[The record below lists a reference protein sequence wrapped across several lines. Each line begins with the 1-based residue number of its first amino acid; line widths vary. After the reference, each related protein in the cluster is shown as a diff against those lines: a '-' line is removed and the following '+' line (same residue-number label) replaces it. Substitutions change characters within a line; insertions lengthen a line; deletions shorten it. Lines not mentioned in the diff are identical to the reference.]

1 MADKKGIRFHPRSGP
16 GKELKKWHAS
26 LENNRGDRAALRKC
40 ASPADVVFVPA
51 YHALFQDMAEVG
63 KAAVETGE
71 TSWTWPG
78 LEHRLRERLPAIAGL
93 IALVKDEEPRT
104 KEEESAASPEEDDTE
119 KAITRRNLPQ
129 QMGSERTS
137 GAGPVVSGLRF
148 RRLLKCQTLEELYP
162 MLRRTLP
169 LLNNRAD
176 LYSLAND
183 VLYWSEDVR
192 KQWAYDYY
200 EAAPQDTD

>member
-1 MADKKGIRFHPRSGP
+1 MADKKRIRFHPRSEP
-16 GKELKKWHAS
+16 GKALKKWHGS

-40 ASPADVVFVPA
+40 ASPVDVVFVPA

-71 TSWTWPG
+71 ISWTWPG
-78 LEHRLRERLPAIAGL
+78 LERRLRERLPAIAGL
-93 IALVKDEEPRT
+93 VALVKADEPRT
-104 KEEESAASPEEDDTE
+104 KEEESAANPEEAEAET
-119 KAITRRNLPQ
+119 ATTRRNFPK

-137 GAGPVVSGLRF
+137 GGGAVVSGLRF
-148 RRLLKCQTLEELYP
+148 RRLLKCQTPEELYP
-162 MLRRTLP
+162 MLRRTIR

-183 VLYWSEDVR
+183 VLYWDEDVR

-200 EAAPQDTD
+200 SVAPQETD